1 MMKNVSGTVLPWTDG
16 LQKNAFAVLSP
27 VLAVTKGLTLSQLK
41 ELTGLEGSTIQNWVK
56 RGWVESPTGKRYTEQ
71 QIVRIVIINMLRN
84 SMQLDRIIALMTYIN
99 GHVDDCSDD
108 IIPDRELFSLLCSVV
123 YEADRMHSTDRQ
135 VIASIIESHLRG
147 YRGPNEQSKEK
158 LERAV
163 LCMVLGYLASE
174 MKKQADAEYEQLFL
188 QKGETK

>member
-1 MMKNVSGTVLPWTDG
+1 MMKNVPGTVLPWTEG
-16 LQKNAFAVLSP
+16 LQQNAFAVLSP
-27 VLAVTKGLTLSQLK
+27 VLAVTKGLTLSQLR

-56 RGWVESPTGKRYTEQ
+56 RGWVENPTGKRYGEQ

-99 GHVDDCSDD
+99 GQVDDRSDD
-108 IIPDRELFSLLCSVV
+108 IIPDRELFSLLCSVI

-135 VIASIIESHLRG
+135 VIASIIETRLSNYH
-147 YRGPNEQSKEK
+147 GPNADSKEK

-163 LCMVLGYLASE
+163 LCMVLGFVASE
-174 MKKQADAEYEQLFL
+174 IKKQADEEYETLFP
-188 QKGETK
+188 KGGQS

>member
-1 MMKNVSGTVLPWTDG
+1 MMKNVPGTVLPWTEG
-16 LQKNAFAVLSP
+16 LQQNAFAVLSP
-27 VLAVTKGLTLSQLK
+27 VLAVTKGLTLSQLR

-56 RGWVESPTGKRYTEQ
+56 RGWVENPTGKRYGEQ

-99 GHVDDCSDD
+99 GQVDDRSDD
-108 IIPDRELFSLLCSVV
+108 IIPDRELFSLLCSVI

-135 VIASIIESHLRG
+135 VIASIIETRLSNYH
-147 YRGPNEQSKEK
+147 GPNADSKEK

-163 LCMVLGYLASE
+163 LCMVLGFVASE
-174 MKKQADAEYEQLFL
+174 IKKQADEEYETLFH
-188 QKGETK
+188 KGGQS

>member
-1 MMKNVSGTVLPWTDG
+1 MKSVPGTVLPWTEG
-16 LQKNAFAVLSP
+16 LQQNAFAVLSP
-27 VLAVTKGLTLSQLK
+27 VLAVTKGLTLSQLR

-56 RGWVESPTGKRYTEQ
+56 RGWVENPTGKRYGEQ

-99 GHVDDCSDD
+99 GQVDDRSDD
-108 IIPDRELFSLLCSVV
+108 IIPDRELFSLLCSVI

-135 VIASIIESHLRG
+135 VIASIIETRLLDYH
-147 YRGPNEQSKEK
+147 GPNADSKEK

-163 LCMVLGYLASE
+163 LCMVLGFVASE
-174 MKKQADAEYEQLFL
+174 IKKQADEEYETLFNK
-188 QKGETK
+188 KGGQS

>member
-1 MMKNVSGTVLPWTDG
+1 MMKTVPGTALPWTEG

-27 VLAVTKGLTLSQLK
+27 VLAVTKGLTLSQLR

-56 RGWVESPTGKRYTEQ
+56 RGWVESPTGKRYGEQ

-99 GHVDDCSDD
+99 GQVDDRSDD
-108 IIPDRELFSLLCSVV
+108 IIPDRELFSLLCSVI
-123 YEADRMHSTDRQ
+123 YEADSRHSTDKA
-135 VIASIIESHLRG
+135 VIASIIEAQLADYH
-147 YRGPNEQSKEK
+147 GPNADSKEK

-163 LCMVLGYLASE
+163 LCMVLGFIASE
-174 MKKQADAEYEQLFL
+174 IKKQADDEYDGLFA
-188 QKGETK
+188 

>member
-1 MMKNVSGTVLPWTDG
+1 MK
-16 LQKNAFAVLSP
+16 
-27 VLAVTKGLTLSQLK
+27 
-41 ELTGLEGSTIQNWVK
+41 
-56 RGWVESPTGKRYTEQ
+56 
-71 QIVRIVIINMLRN
+71 
-84 SMQLDRIIALMTYIN
+84 
-99 GHVDDCSDD
+99 
-108 IIPDRELFSLLCSVV
+108 DRELFSLLCSVV